1 MINHWICDGVEWLGT
16 YWKDS
21 FLNIFINNLQVGV
34 KSMLMK
40 FADDKLEGKVNTEE
54 GEEII

>member
-1 MINHWICDGVEWLGT
+1 MVWNDQEHTG
-16 YWKDS
+16 KDS